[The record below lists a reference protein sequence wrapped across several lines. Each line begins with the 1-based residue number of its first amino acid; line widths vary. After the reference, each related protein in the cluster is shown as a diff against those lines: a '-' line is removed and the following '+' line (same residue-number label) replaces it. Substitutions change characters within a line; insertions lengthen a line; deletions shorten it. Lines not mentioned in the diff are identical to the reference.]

1 MGVEFSGGG
10 RNIKEAGE
18 VAVEEPAWGVPGPL
32 ERTEERPGTI
42 AEETSKV
49 ENRAGNLEAG
59 DVRDEGPRSRCSR
72 RSRSRCRCSRRSS
85 RSSRCGRRHKRK
97 VRYRIGAKDLKA

>member
-1 MGVEFSGGG
+1 MHAPREGGVGGGEVGPTRGREEWDVHGVGVEFSGGG

-32 ERTEERPGTI
+32 ERTDERPGTI

-49 ENRAGNLEAG
+49 ENRAG
-59 DVRDEGPRSRCSR
+59 
-72 RSRSRCRCSRRSS
+72 
-85 RSSRCGRRHKRK
+85 
-97 VRYRIGAKDLKA
+97 